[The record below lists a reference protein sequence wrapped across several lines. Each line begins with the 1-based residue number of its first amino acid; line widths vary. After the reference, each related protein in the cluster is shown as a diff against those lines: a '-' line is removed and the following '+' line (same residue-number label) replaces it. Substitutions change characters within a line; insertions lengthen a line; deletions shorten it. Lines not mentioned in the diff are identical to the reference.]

1 MNKFA
6 VILGLLSAVLF
17 DSATPASKW
26 LLEGL
31 SPFQLAGFLYLGA
44 AIAVAPMAIRKGGLA
59 LPPSKDKRNRY
70 RLLGA
75 VLFGG
80 VLAPVA
86 LLFALKT
93 ANATS
98 VSLWLNLELAVT
110 AVFGVL
116 FFHDHLGRKSW
127 LGVILAFS
135 ATILLSWSQGVA
147 GLMAGFLVLITCI
160 CWGLDNHF
168 TALIDGIT
176 PSQSTLW
183 KGLVAG
189 VINLSIGIIL
199 DPIPKDLI
207 ILGFALLVGVFSYGV
222 SIVFYIQSAQD
233 LGATRAQI
241 LFSSAPFF
249 GVGLSLIF
257 LEEPY
262 SIVHGISTL
271 LFLTGILFLL
281 LDSHSHSHEHLAL
294 AHEHSHRHDDGHHT
308 HSHADL
314 PPTTR
319 HSHQHEHHPLSH
331 RHPHWPDLHHRHPHQ
346 EQK

>member
-6 VILGLLSAVLF
+6 VMLGLFSAALF
-17 DSATPASKW
+17 GAATPASKW
-26 LLEGL
+26 ILSSL

-59 LPPSKDKRNRY
+59 LPHFKDKRNRI

-75 VLFGG
+75 ILFGG

-110 AVFGVL
+110 AVLGVL

-127 LGVILAFS
+127 LGVLLAFS
-135 ATILLSWSQGVA
+135 ATILLSWSQGLA
-147 GLMAGFLVLITCI
+147 GIMAGFLVLITCF

-189 VINLSIGIIL
+189 IINLSIGLIL
-199 DPIPKDLI
+199 DPLPNDFYVIGAAI
-207 ILGFALLVGVFSYGV
+207 LVGMFSYGA

-249 GVGLSLIF
+249 GVGLSLFF
-257 LEEPY
+257 LGEPLLL
-262 SIVHGISTL
+262 VHIISAI
-271 LFLTGILFLL
+271 LFILALLFLL
-281 LDSHSHSHEHLAL
+281 LDSHSHSHEHQAL
-294 AHEHSHRHDDGHHT
+294 SHEHSHRHDDEHHNHT
-308 HSHADL
+308 HGDL
-314 PPTTR
+314 PLTTR
-319 HSHQHEHHPLSH
+319 HTHHHEHKPLLH
-331 RHPHWPDLHHRHPHQ
+331 RHAHWPDLHHRHEHPG
-346 EQK
+346 

>member
-6 VILGLLSAVLF
+6 VMLGLLSAALF
-17 DSATPASKW
+17 GAATPASKW
-26 LLEGL
+26 ILSGL

-44 AIAVAPMAIRKGGLA
+44 AIAVAPIVIRKGGLA
-59 LPPSKDKRNRY
+59 LPHSNDTRNRM

-75 VLFGG
+75 IIFGG

-127 LGVILAFS
+127 LGVLFAFS
-135 ATILLSWSQGVA
+135 ATILLSWSQGLAGITA
-147 GLMAGFLVLITCI
+147 GLLMLITCF

-189 VINLSIGIIL
+189 TINLSIGLIL
-199 DPIPKDLI
+199 DPLPKDFYVI
-207 ILGFALLVGVFSYGV
+207 GYAMLVGMFSYGA
-222 SIVFYIQSAQD
+222 SIVLYIQSAQD

-249 GVGLSLIF
+249 GVGLSQFFLGEPLLLVHVISAILFIF
-257 LEEPY
+257 AL
-262 SIVHGISTL
+262 
-271 LFLTGILFLL
+271 LFLL
-281 LDSHSHSHEHLAL
+281 LDSHSHSHEHLAI

-308 HSHADL
+308 HLHDGLS
-314 PPTTR
+314 PSTR
-319 HSHQHEHHPLSH
+319 HTHQHEHVTLLHH
-331 RHPHWPDLHHRHPHQ
+331 HPHWPDLHHRHEHPC
-346 EQK
+346 